1 MKDIKSYV
9 IGFLSCFCLFLI
21 MGQTDG
27 EEMMQWNVDGKVV
40 VEDVE
45 GDLVIEA
52 SENGRYQGFADKG
65 KLYLVD
71 TTTGQ
76 LFYEKKE
83 KKEKRWQQIIKPN
96 NLYGAPMYTK

>member
-9 IGFLSCFCLFLI
+9 IGFLSCACLFLI

-45 GDLVIEA
+45 GNLVIEA

-76 LFYEKKE
+76 LFYDKKQRGEKI
-83 KKEKRWQQIIKPN
+83 WQQMIKPN
-96 NLYGAPMYTK
+96 NQWGDPIRP